1 MRAVSDRRKA
11 CVGRSA
17 CGTFLRVL
25 LQVDRLRLAAPFALA
40 ALLLGAGVGRA
51 SDGPAPAFFGAR
63 GPVALPAGGDPQT
76 AYRMPSGIGWSLE
89 HQIDLDV
96 FFVYFTA
103 TAKNA
108 LNDVDKDGVGA
119 AMSFGAIIVPDVDV
133 PVRLHVGLYPD
144 QGALAPSRTRVRYTT
159 FPDKVGLKVDSVF
172 FSVATSLVFAPTPW
186 LSIGASLHV
195 IPTYS
200 RQLLVLGG
208 GGQRLELAG
217 SPQING
223 VPLPGNPTY
232 ADFLDLVPNDATDPT
247 LFYDSRAYGLH
258 VSGLVSVTLAP
269 LPDLAIGLAYR
280 PRSLEAVPLTGEA
293 RIDAGRTLSSALASL
308 DPSLQALFLSTL
320 PNGGTRGF
328 EADYDLKQEGPYV
341 PQSVRLS
348 LAWWP
353 TERLLLAGEVAWTEW
368 SRAFKSAKVTL
379 TDGSNEDFNFVV
391 GGDRVVVKAQ
401 TRWKNRWTASTQVAF
416 RVTPDLTLRAGA
428 HWGVSPLN
436 PDPVGSIGTPAF
448 ACTSV
453 MGGAGIQLTD
463 DVQLNG
469 LLEWVFRASTRSGSN
484 TGAVTTDNTR
494 YTSGQVNLHL
504 GVSIWF

>member
-1 MRAVSDRRKA
+1 MHWVWR
-11 CVGRSA
+11 C
-17 CGTFLRVL
+17 LRG
-25 LQVDRLRLAAPFALA
+25 LRGSLTVAALAAP
-40 ALLLGAGVGRA
+40 ALLLLAAPSARA

-76 AYRMPSGIGWSLE
+76 AYRMPSGVGWALE
-89 HQIDLDV
+89 NQIDLDL
-96 FFVYFTA
+96 FFVYFAA
-103 TAKNA
+103 TARNS
-108 LNDVDKDGVGA
+108 LNDVDKSGGGA
-119 AMSFGAIIVPDVDV
+119 GMSFGAVFVPDVDV
-133 PVRLHVGLYPD
+133 PVRLHVGFYPD

-172 FSVATSLVFAPTPW
+172 FAAATSIVVAPTSW
-186 LSIGASLHV
+186 FSLGASFHV

-200 RQLLVLGG
+200 RQLLLLGG

-223 VPLPGNPTY
+223 VSLPGNPTY

-258 VSGLVSVTLAP
+258 LSGLVSVTFAP
-269 LPDLAIGLAYR
+269 VPDLAIGLAYR
-280 PRSLEAVPLTGEA
+280 PRSLEVVPLTGEA
-293 RIDAGRTLSSALASL
+293 KIDAGRTLDSALSSL
-308 DPSLQALFLSTL
+308 DPSLQALFLATL

-368 SRAFKSAKVTL
+368 HRAFKGAKVTL

-453 MGGAGIQLTD
+453 MGGGGIQLTE
-463 DVQLNG
+463 DVQLNV
-469 LLEWVFRASTRSGSN
+469 LLEWVFRARARSGSN
-484 TGAVTTDNTR
+484 TGAVTTDHTR
-494 YTSGQVNLHL
+494 YTSDQVNLHL
-504 GVSIWF
+504 GLSVWF